1 MANYKEIVTKTV
13 KKKEKKRCKN
23 KLTITPEQ
31 MPSTVLGCWVIN
43 HAFSGTNNLEQVKI
57 IGSYDVN
64 VWYSYDSDHKTAV
77 SSKTYN
83 YEESMNVPVRN
94 KSSLNNNSEI
104 IVRSL
109 KQPQVAD
116 VKIEGSNVVLEVEN
130 ELGVEIV
137 GDEKIKVNIEDNYDD
152 YDEIIDEDEID
163 NVVNEVNEEY
173 LNSVNQN

>member
-1 MANYKEIVTKTV
+1 LAGYKEIVTKTV
-13 KKKEKKRCKN
+13 IGKAKKKSTN
-23 KLTITPEQ
+23 SVVITPEQ
-31 MPSTVLGCWVIN
+31 LPNTILGCWVIN
-43 HAFSGTNNLEQVKI
+43 HTFSGFNENGKVRVN
-57 IGSYDVN
+57 GSFDVN

-77 SSKTYN
+77 STKTYN